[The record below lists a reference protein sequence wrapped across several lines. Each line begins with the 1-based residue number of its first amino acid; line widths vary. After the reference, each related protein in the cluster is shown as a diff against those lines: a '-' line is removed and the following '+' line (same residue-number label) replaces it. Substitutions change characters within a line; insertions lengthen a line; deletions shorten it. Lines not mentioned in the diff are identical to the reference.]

1 MARSQSHKLGKFIG
15 AFFEDLM
22 KEPIR
27 EFADKSGLYF
37 DTVGFRKARGGRKLT
52 WADVYGSKHD
62 LDFVLEKNGSEDA
75 IGEPVAF
82 VELAWRRYV
91 KHSKNKAQEIS
102 GAVDP
107 ICEKYKFSKPF
118 KGAILSGQFTKNSLD
133 QLKKDN
139 FHILYIPYEK
149 LVDAF
154 RTQGLDIDYDEDT
167 KENDLRKKY
176 AAVSK
181 NENKPLLETV
191 RKRILKTCETE
202 IKQFI
207 SELSASYNRKIK
219 NICILPLHGKST
231 EVLSADKSIDF
242 INDYSSFSS
251 NLPLAYVEII
261 VAYNEGTIIQGQFKE
276 KEEAV
281 EFLAK
286 IK

>member
-1 MARSQSHKLGKFIG
+1 MATSQSHTLGEFIG

-22 KEPIR
+22 KNPIR

-37 DTVGFRKARGGRKLT
+37 DTVGYRKARGGCKLT
-52 WADVYGSKHD
+52 WTDVHGSKHD

-82 VELAWRRYV
+82 IELAWRRYV
-91 KHSKNKAQEIS
+91 RHSKNKAQEIS

-107 ICEKYKFSKPF
+107 ICEKYKFNKPF
-118 KGAILSGQFTKNSLD
+118 KGAILSGLFTKNSLD

-139 FHILYIPYEK
+139 FNILYIPYEK

-219 NICILPLHGKST
+219 NIYAVKRKNTHGTHTRGKDF
-231 EVLSADKSIDF
+231 ESAHRGRR
-242 INDYSSFSS
+242 
-251 NLPLAYVEII
+251 L
-261 VAYNEGTIIQGQFKE
+261 
-276 KEEAV
+276 
-281 EFLAK
+281 
-286 IK
+286 